1 MFAAENGLKGDPR
14 LQAIS
19 QAIRV
24 VPHFPKPGSMLS
36 FFLSLCFFLLLF
48 VLLFYLCFPSN
59 NFQCKYI
66 CVCVFYYV
74 FLVFLNFFKL
84 FWV

>member
-24 VPHFPKPGSMLS
+24 VPHFPKPGSKLS
-36 FFLSLCFFLLLF
+36 FFLSFSLFFFVIVCFTFLSLF
-48 VLLFYLCFPSN
+48 SF
-59 NFQCKYI
+59 
-66 CVCVFYYV
+66 
-74 FLVFLNFFKL
+74 
-84 FWV
+84 